1 MKIIES
7 KSDAGNNTI
16 NHNDKCEEKTQSSIK
31 ETEKS
36 EPVDV
41 DSSVPPIPVV
51 NIKEKTLSLT
61 TNAGSD
67 GGMHVN
73 VVSASPTPLLH
84 SNKQH
89 VMLDIFIVDEL
100 IDELSYAGY
109 LDKALSLLSM
119 LSLRQIGTRSQP
131 LVPSMASYSTVCISA
146 GRLQQEAAMM
156 EVVEYLAM
164 EAKRGV
170 SLYNEP
176 LFMSTLAICATNG
189 YYLSAQ
195 KILKAYKE
203 VRTVSNILEIAISDI
218 PEFIL
223 LITPFSPRPY
233 R

>member
-7 KSDAGNNTI
+7 KSDTGSSTI
-16 NHNDKCEEKTQSSIK
+16 KHNDKCEENDQSNIE

-36 EPVDV
+36 EPVNV
-41 DSSVPPIPVV
+41 DSSIPLIPVLH
-51 NIKEKTLSLT
+51 IEEKTLNLT

-84 SNKQH
+84 SNKQR